1 MTDGRVSEDYA
12 DKDLWVVGQE
22 RKMTVSIKIE
32 ADPPQKSSKAN
43 DIWKPKK
50 QKFEVSRISQYILE
64 SISKSTVQTSVQLQT
79 HHTHL
84 SVSLSHTVSL
94 HHKRDS

>member
-12 DKDLWVVGQE
+12 DKDLWVIGQE
-22 RKMTVSIKIE
+22 RKVTVSIKIE

-50 QKFEVSRISQYILE
+50 QKFEGSRISQYILE
-64 SISKSTVQTSVQLQT
+64 SISKSTESKHQFSFKHIT
-79 HHTHL
+79 HTCQC
-84 SVSLSHTVSL
+84 
-94 HHKRDS
+94 R